1 MKNTD
6 VYGEN
11 HHLKVDNMRLK
22 SENKKLLDEKEALT
36 KLLRLHGVVV
46 SLPKFKEGQTLKR
59 PSRYTNDFTEITIK
73 LVNALKNDYRYLSK
87 NGVWYSEKELLA
99 Y

>member
-1 MKNTD
+1 MTQNQI
-6 VYGEN
+6 
-11 HHLKVDNMRLK
+11 DNYKALQKQDIEHRELIK
-22 SENKKLLDEKEALT
+22 SLQLDKEALT

-59 PSRYTNDFTEITIK
+59 QSKYTDDFVEITVKFI
-73 LVNALKNDYRYLSK
+73 NALKNDYRYLSE

>member
-1 MKNTD
+1 MKNT
-6 VYGEN
+6 GIRKEN
-11 HHLKVDNMRLK
+11 DNLRINELRLK
-22 SENKKLLDEKEALT
+22 EEIKNLLDEKEALT

-46 SLPKFKEGQTLKR
+46 SLPKFKKGQTLKR
-59 PSRYTNDFTEITIK
+59 PSKYTTDFTEIKVK
-73 LVNALKNDYRYLSK
+73 LVNALKNDYRYLSM